1 MNRYPEHLDAHAEF
15 STLELLLLGAC
26 IAGNT
31 LKTAQGVLGLG
42 PVELR
47 RLVATMYDRTGARD
61 RGTLAMWSQQH
72 RLCCLGGMP

>member
-15 STLELLLLGAC
+15 SILETLVLGAC

-31 LKTAQGVLGLG
+31 LNTAQGVLGLG

-47 RLVATMYDRTGARD
+47 RIVANMYGRTGARD
-61 RGTLAMWSQQH
+61 RGTLAIWSQQH